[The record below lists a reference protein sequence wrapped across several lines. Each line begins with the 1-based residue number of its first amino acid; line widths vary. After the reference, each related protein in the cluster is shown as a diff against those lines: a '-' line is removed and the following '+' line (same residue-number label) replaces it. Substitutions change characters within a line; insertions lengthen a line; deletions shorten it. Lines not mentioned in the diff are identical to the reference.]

1 MREFTISVDFSDLN
15 ISATEMGEYIGE
27 NYCGDDF
34 VDLINGIGKRIKAND
49 DFDWVC
55 KAIVDE
61 KLRLDCDGLWL
72 IEKIKEEIDKED

>member
-27 NYCGDDF
+27 SYCGDDF

-72 IEKIKEEIDKED
+72 IEKIKEEIDEEE